1 MSKYCFGAFA
11 VALKGCLPKKGKC
24 YLTPQKIIISVLLMS
39 INEKYDMS
47 TDDDEISHLLSCD
60 SNLSNEIRIPAQ
72 SADGKTISEYFQTK
86 IIPMLDPNKRKIA
99 ILVIR
104 DIILND
110 DDIDDDTI
118 VDKISGTTK
127 KALRNQSEFCFAD
140 FLTGCFLYTVTD
152 VDNTAGKQYVK
163 QITDDYINSFAHK
176 TETIMFAEHIPHEE
190 QSDEP
195 SAVRGEPYTEEPSA
209 PPNTQF
215 VFNQQG
221 NNNIQVGAIEALT
234 INN

>member
-1 MSKYCFGAFA
+1 MSKYCFGIYSAT
-11 VALKGCLPKKGKC
+11 LKSCLPKKGKR
-24 YLTPQKIIISVLLMS
+24 YLTPQKIFISTILMS

-47 TDDDEISHLLSCD
+47 TDDDGISHLLSCD
-60 SNLSNEIRIPAQ
+60 SSLSNEIRIPAQ
-72 SADGKTISEYFQTK
+72 SADGKTVSEYFLTK

-140 FLTGCFLYTVTD
+140 FLTGCFLYTVKA

-163 QITDDYINSFAHK
+163 QITDGYINSFAHK
-176 TETIMFAEHIPHEE
+176 TETIMFTEHIPPEE
-190 QSDEP
+190 QSDESP
-195 SAVRGEPYTEEPSA
+195 AVRGEPYTEEPSA
-209 PPNTQF
+209 LPYTQF

-221 NNNIQVGAIEALT
+221 NSNLQIGAVETLT